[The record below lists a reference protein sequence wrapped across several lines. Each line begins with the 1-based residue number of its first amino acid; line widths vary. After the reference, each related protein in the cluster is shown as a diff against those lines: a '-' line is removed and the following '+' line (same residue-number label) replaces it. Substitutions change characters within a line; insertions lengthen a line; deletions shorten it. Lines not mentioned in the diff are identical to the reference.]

1 MTLKGYAAPLG
12 VTPAFV
18 NLKAKGAT
26 KAYQALAHTG
36 AER

>member
-1 MTLKGYAAPLG
+1 VTLRGYTAPLG

-26 KAYQALAHTG
+26 KAYEALARTG
-36 AER
+36 AAR